1 VIDDT
6 VRRLD
11 LFACI
16 RRDICSTQNCQDR
29 ARVIIRYVRYGP
41 SDQSS
46 FCFRHTL
53 GQIDVAKA
61 REIPAFDMRT
71 AKPKSLK
78 IKATGY
84 KRRNVPLEC

>member
-1 VIDDT
+1 MIDET

-11 LFACI
+11 LLACV
-16 RRDICSTQNCQDR
+16 RREICSTDNCQDL
-29 ARVIIRYVRYGP
+29 AYVTIRYVRYGP
-41 SDQSS
+41 SEQSS

-61 REIPAFDMRT
+61 GDIPVFDMRT

-78 IKATGY
+78 D
-84 KRRNVPLEC
+84 